1 MPRDR
6 FFSGPSSASLEAAK
20 AIRLCWHLAKAA
32 GADGTMLRLFRR
44 HMRHRALCAVHL
56 ARRVAA

>member
-6 FFSGPSSASLEAAK
+6 FLSGPASSSLEAAK
-20 AIRLCWHLAKAA
+20 AIRLCWYLARAGGTDAA
-32 GADGTMLRLFRR
+32 TLRMIRA
-44 HMRHRALCAVHL
+44 HMRHRARSAVHL